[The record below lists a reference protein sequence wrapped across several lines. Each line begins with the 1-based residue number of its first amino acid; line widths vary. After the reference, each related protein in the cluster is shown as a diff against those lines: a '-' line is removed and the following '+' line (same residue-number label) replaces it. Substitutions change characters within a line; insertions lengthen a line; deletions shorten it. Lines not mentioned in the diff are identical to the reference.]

1 MVKAKGADAVELI
14 SGEMFSSRSRVNPL
28 PSPGAREVEL
38 HDRTGLG
45 ARAILVGGVQPVL
58 SRTMRISEGFGVDA
72 AKLSFR

>member
-1 MVKAKGADAVELI
+1 MVKAEGADAVELI
-14 SGEMFSSRSRVNPL
+14 GGEMLSLGSRVNPL

-58 SRTMRISEGFGVDA
+58 SRTMGMSEGFGVNA